1 MCDRHS
7 SGTWLWGQLEPKISL
22 VRTDLANPAPSQ
34 LLQWSHLSTELVS
47 LPVTKQNAQS
57 EPFQGNLG
65 TAKLPTEEIRIVSAS
80 E

>member
-7 SGTWLWGQLEPKISL
+7 SGMWLWGQLESKNGI
-22 VRTDLANPAPSQ
+22 VRTDLAKPAPSE
-34 LLQWSHLSTELVS
+34 LLQQNHLSTEHS
-47 LPVTKQNAQS
+47 LTDRKQNAQS

-65 TAKLPTEEIRIVSAS
+65 TAKLQTEEIRRVSAS